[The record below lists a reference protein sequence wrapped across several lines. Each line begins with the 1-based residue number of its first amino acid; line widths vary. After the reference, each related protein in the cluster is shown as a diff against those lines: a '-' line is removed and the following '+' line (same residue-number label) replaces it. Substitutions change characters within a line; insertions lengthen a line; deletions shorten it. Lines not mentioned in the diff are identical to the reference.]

1 MDGRRDNARGDLGE
15 SEQVESAIRVGR
27 GVSTRLAE
35 YALVTTIFLGSL
47 VMWIGIPVGWL
58 WLVTRLAERYPDVYA
73 GALFG
78 CPVTM
83 VLFGLLLARLNALH
97 LRITGGHPA
106 RSRTAWLKS
115 LSGDRRA
122 PRPRTVLDT
131 SMVISVV
138 LALLTLAVWYFFFA
152 HSYTPGLP
160 AP

>member
-1 MDGRRDNARGDLGE
+1 MN
-15 SEQVESAIRVGR
+15 SAVRSGR
-27 GVSTRLAE
+27 GASARLAE
-35 YALVTTIFLGSL
+35 YALVVAIFLGSL
-47 VMWIGIPVGWL
+47 VMWVGLPVGWL
-58 WLVTRLAERYPDVYA
+58 WLVTRLADHYPDVYA

-97 LRITGGHPA
+97 LRLTGGHPA
-106 RSRTAWLKS
+106 RRQTAWLKS

-122 PRPRTVLDT
+122 RPPRSVLDT
-131 SMVISVV
+131 SMVVSVV
-138 LALLTLAVWYFFFA
+138 IAVLTMAVWYFFFA